1 MDTFDRWAA
10 EAEGTT
16 WPTAGPMPTRWRVDP
31 VSGGHVAD
39 RLAERLPTVPLLRLE
54 DVGHWPPLE
63 APDET
68 AAAVRELVG

>member
-1 MDTFDRWAA
+1 
-10 EAEGTT
+10 
-16 WPTAGPMPTRWRVDP
+16 MPTRWRVDP